1 MPGFVVDADRRRIDV
16 YRLADRP
23 DATHSADRERNS
35 TVLETDVTSLAAQ
48 IDW

>member
-16 YRLADRP
+16 CRLADLP
-23 DATHSADRERNS
+23 DAAHSADWEKHS
-35 TVLETDVTSLAAQ
+35 TVLGTDVTSLAAQ